1 MKNEQ
6 REKKNGLYLVCNK
19 TGQIVDVLFDSFGL
33 VPKELLPIPL
43 FNILDKE
50 SISKSSAF
58 WNDIQNLEFVSG
70 YELLVT
76 RDEKASLPL
85 KFSAGNFNDKI
96 WIIAASRD
104 EDLNNMLEEMVLMN
118 NEQQNIIRR
127 TEKKLS
133 EVSKSVDQIS
143 FDSYDEISKVNN
155 ELVNAQRKLIKQNEE
170 IHQLNSQLEKS
181 NRELEHFAYSVSH
194 DLKEP
199 LRMIKS
205 FMRLLKERYGDQLDE
220 RANKYIHFAVDGSER
235 MNLLIGDLLE
245 FSRIGRQ
252 NHEFTKADLNDV
264 LEKVT
269 MLLGSFIEEQNALVN
284 WHELPW
290 IVCQKMQ
297 MEQLFSNLITNSIKY
312 RKEGET
318 PVVEI
323 SCEEKPGEWLFTVS
337 DNGKGID
344 PKYHTVVFDL
354 FRRIDVSDRTE
365 GTGMGLAI
373 CKKIVEQHGGKIWVE
388 SEAGKGSTF
397 CFTIAK

>member
-19 TGQIVDVLFDSFGL
+19 NGQIVDVLFDSYGL
-33 VPKELLPIPL
+33 MPKELLPMPL

-85 KFSAGNFNDKI
+85 KFSAGNFNDQI

-297 MEQLFSNLITNSIKY
+297 MEQLFSNLITNSMKY
-312 RKEGET
+312 RKESEP

-323 SCEEKPGEWLFTVS
+323 SCEEKPGEWLFAVS

-354 FRRIDVSDRTE
+354 FRRIDVSDRSE